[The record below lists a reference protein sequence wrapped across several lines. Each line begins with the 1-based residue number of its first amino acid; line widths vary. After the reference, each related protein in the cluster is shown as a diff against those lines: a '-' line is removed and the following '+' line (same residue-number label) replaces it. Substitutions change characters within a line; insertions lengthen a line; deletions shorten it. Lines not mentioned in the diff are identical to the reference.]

1 MTKPISGL
9 TGKVALG
16 AADVFATL
24 PLATYQPGE
33 IILAE
38 GSKTGRLLILKKG
51 AVAVVR
57 QGIEIAKVAEP
68 GAVFGDLSALLDT
81 PHTADV
87 RALEISVFYVADAA
101 KSLQDPGLLVHV
113 ARVLAERL
121 DMANQALIELK
132 TKTSMNRV

>member
-1 MTKPISGL
+1 
-9 TGKVALG
+9 
-16 AADVFATL
+16 
-24 PLATYQPGE
+24 
-33 IILAE
+33 
-38 GSKTGRLLILKKG
+38 
-51 AVAVVR
+51 
-57 QGIEIAKVAEP
+57 
-68 GAVFGDLSALLDT
+68 VFGDLSALLDT

-132 TKTSMNRV
+132 TKFQ

>member
-1 MTKPISGL
+1 MTP
-9 TGKVALG
+9 G
-16 AADVFATL
+16 AGDIFATL

-38 GSKTGRLLILKKG
+38 GSKTGRLWFLKKG

-57 QGIEIAKVAEP
+57 QGIEIAKVTEP

-87 RALEISVFYVADAA
+87 RALEISVFHVADAA
-101 KSLQDPGLLVHV
+101 RSLQDPAFLVHV
-113 ARVLAERL
+113 ARVLAQRL
-121 DMANQALIELK
+121 NGANQALIESK
-132 TKTSMNRV
+132 TKSS

>member
-1 MTKPISGL
+1 MTP
-9 TGKVALG
+9 G
-16 AADVFATL
+16 AGDVFATL

-38 GSKTGRLLILKKG
+38 GSKTGRLWILKKG

-87 RALEISVFYVADAA
+87 RALEISVFHVCRCGQL
-101 KSLQDPGLLVHV
+101 STRPGR
-113 ARVLAERL
+113 ARPRGESSCTAP
-121 DMANQALIELK
+121 
-132 TKTSMNRV
+132 

>member
-38 GSKTGRLLILKKG
+38 GSKTGRLFILKKG

-132 TKTSMNRV
+132 TKFQ

>member
-38 GSKTGRLLILKKG
+38 GSKTGRLFILKKG

-57 QGIEIAKVAEP
+57 QGIEIAKVTEP

-132 TKTSMNRV
+132 TKLQ

>member
-1 MTKPISGL
+1 MTSG
-9 TGKVALG
+9 AD
-16 AADVFATL
+16 DVFATL

-38 GSKTGRLLILKKG
+38 GSKTGRLWILKKG

-87 RALEISVFYVADAA
+87 RALEISVFHVADAA
-101 KSLQDPGLLVHV
+101 RSLQGPALLVHV
-113 ARVLAERL
+113 ARVLAQRL
-121 DMANQALIELK
+121 NGANQALIELK
-132 TKTSMNRV
+132 NKPS